1 VLEEMRSKQ
10 SSILLGSMVL
20 VSAIFVSVAVS
31 YHLAMAGIKSSS
43 NFHQETLE
51 ERHAFINRTIDSLVT
66 DLISELSVFKT
77 ELASAKTSLQS
88 TRSHQTISDGKLR
101 NLAKKVKNQKKDN
114 VAERNVLQETLTDH
128 IETNSNSLNSRI
140 DELYK
145 TVRMEVLDLQAD
157 TNGTED
163 ELSGIKENIS
173 IEKKRIDK
181 VKLQADANAES
192 MDDIID
198 KMMNDREAVK
208 NITEMYKKVVLTSTI
223 IFNTNL
229 TNGTDLEDMIDDL
242 QQTMK
247 AVEDNNLKEAFKDY
261 NKTIQ
266 SILNQQVGNQNKS
279 IGTVK
284 DAIKKVYEG
293 MRSFMYKSLG
303 YVELA
308 DAGLYHVW
316 NIQSKP
322 FSEAKTH
329 CETILGHLVEF
340 KDKNEEDILLEHM
353 REAFDDTFTFWVGAR
368 DEATE
373 EKFVWETSG
382 IELTYFN
389 WYDGEPNNAGSGEDC
404 VEVSNFQKWNDLD
417 CDEYRMFVCEFD
429 TKYDIDILI

>member
-1 VLEEMRSKQ
+1 MGSLKPYLPPISPKMSGLIKNVLEEMRSKQ

-88 TRSHQTISDGKLR
+88 TRSHQTISDGKFR

-163 ELSGIKENIS
+163 ILSGIKENIL
-173 IEKKRIDK
+173 IEK
-181 VKLQADANAES
+181 
-192 MDDIID
+192 
-198 KMMNDREAVK
+198 
-208 NITEMYKKVVLTSTI
+208 
-223 IFNTNL
+223 
-229 TNGTDLEDMIDDL
+229 MIDDL

-266 SILNQQVGNQNKS
+266 SILNQQVDNQNRS
-279 IGTVK
+279 IGAVK

-303 YVELA
+303 NVELA